1 MQKSIKDNHLRSIF
15 SLWTDWLTATGALT
29 LLIVLDLWVPRVWHP
44 VVAIVLDILLVTIMR
59 RQSQQKSPACS
70 LMEHLASR
78 TLFWTAV
85 VMVVNIVAYDQGW
98 VNMFFDPDL
107 LNADMSFLTVLIV
120 APIASVV
127 AYIAYRRG
135 QELAYCKACIRR
147 NGLSVERGFVG
158 RTYSQENRYQLR
170 LMVIVYSL
178 LSVTVWAYYL
188 ISYINVNLNSADK
201 FVFIWIP
208 VLVYIIVGIHCGI
221 RYAGVWNYYNQ
232 NLEGSW
238 QRQGR
243 YTRTRM
249 IVIYED
255 KIMVK
260 VPDESA
266 DLAPVERK
274 MDTPFKLMVPFRST
288 MSRDEGYKIF
298 TNFTRMQG
306 LDIRYMY
313 SNGIG
318 NADFNIFHF
327 LCFPTP
333 SQKKELDE
341 RYPSAVWM
349 TAEELDVMSEKGL
362 FSPFFTAELYRLYKV
377 AMAWKSYSHD
387 GRRLYKIKHY
397 RPSFRLRDVKEW
409 EVDYDDPNWL
419 YVSDNNEDVPFWKL
433 REFWRKY
440 VMGLI
445 E

>member
-1 MQKSIKDNHLRSIF
+1 
-15 SLWTDWLTATGALT
+15 
-29 LLIVLDLWVPRVWHP
+29 
-44 VVAIVLDILLVTIMR
+44 
-59 RQSQQKSPACS
+59 
-70 LMEHLASR
+70 
-78 TLFWTAV
+78 
-85 VMVVNIVAYDQGW
+85 
-98 VNMFFDPDL
+98 
-107 LNADMSFLTVLIV
+107 
-120 APIASVV
+120 
-127 AYIAYRRG
+127 
-135 QELAYCKACIRR
+135 
-147 NGLSVERGFVG
+147 
-158 RTYSQENRYQLR
+158 
-170 LMVIVYSL
+170 
-178 LSVTVWAYYL
+178 
-188 ISYINVNLNSADK
+188 
-201 FVFIWIP
+201 
-208 VLVYIIVGIHCGI
+208 
-221 RYAGVWNYYNQ
+221 
-232 NLEGSW
+232 
-238 QRQGR
+238 
-243 YTRTRM
+243 
-249 IVIYED
+249 
-255 KIMVK
+255 
-260 VPDESA
+260 
-266 DLAPVERK
+266 